1 MKLIINTIV
10 ILCFV
15 LNFQAYAE
23 KKDCSEF
30 KKFSKDHI
38 ACKAYNLKDSTKNT
52 AGKIKQKTGN
62 ILKATTGIFKKD
74 K

>member
-1 MKLIINTIV
+1 MKLIINTII
-10 ILCFV
+10 ILFFIFNV
-15 LNFQAYAE
+15 SAYAE

-30 KKFSKDHI
+30 KKFSKSHI
-38 ACKAYNLKDSTKNT
+38 ACKAHNLKSGTKNT

-62 ILKATTGIFKKD
+62 ILKATTGIFKKN

>member
-1 MKLIINTIV
+1 MKLIINTIIMLFF
-10 ILCFV
+10 IL
-15 LNFQAYAE
+15 NISAYAE

-30 KKFSKDHI
+30 KKFSKNHI
-38 ACKAYNLKDSTKNT
+38 ACKAHNLKKGTKDT

-62 ILKATTGIFKKD
+62 ILKATTEIFKKN